1 MNYSSDL
8 EPDDEKYSLSP
19 DNGLWTEQCIR
30 IIGDNERPLVLQKF
44 WKPSEGYARR
54 FELRRR
60 SDLLIIEDKD
70 TSGVNANVRRLLT
83 SKVKCESG
91 ASSVDSQS
99 ELDSVQGCTDEEVTS
114 RKFARDTRPTLGA
127 QTHNI
132 ELARTDTRSEQ
143 SRSRHP
149 NTCPFLVN
157 VHGYNPKPR
166 LRRISDKSSLC
177 QGRLRPEAD
186 GQEHFLNGTGHPVK
200 TLRTTTVAQRKGQ
213 PVDGKTTE

>member
-83 SKVKCESG
+83 SKVKCRVWSP
-91 ASSVDSQS
+91 VPWDSQS
-99 ELDSVQGCTDEEVTS
+99 GARQVWQGWLQNE
-114 RKFARDTRPTLGA
+114 RG
-127 QTHNI
+127 
-132 ELARTDTRSEQ
+132 
-143 SRSRHP
+143 
-149 NTCPFLVN
+149 
-157 VHGYNPKPR
+157 
-166 LRRISDKSSLC
+166 
-177 QGRLRPEAD
+177 
-186 GQEHFLNGTGHPVK
+186 
-200 TLRTTTVAQRKGQ
+200 
-213 PVDGKTTE
+213 